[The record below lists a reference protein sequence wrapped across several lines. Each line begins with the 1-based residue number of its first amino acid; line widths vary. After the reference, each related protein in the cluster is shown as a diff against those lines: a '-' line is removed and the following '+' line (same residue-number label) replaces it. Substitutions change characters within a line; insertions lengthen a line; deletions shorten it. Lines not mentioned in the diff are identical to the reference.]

1 MFGIYW
7 YSGTHQFIL
16 FVSLNNN
23 NDLQTWCVTEV
34 GWGWCDPDCPTHEET
49 LTWRKDETAK
59 VTLQYSNSALW
70 VGLELYGSIL
80 PWIFL
85 LGLVLATLPPI
96 LGKVIVQS
104 QFHIMFPSFNSSHED
119 CRVRE
124 VRAQYPPSQEDG
136 RDGQNL
142 GIVQEP
148 YP

>member
-1 MFGIYW
+1 M
-7 YSGTHQFIL
+7 
-16 FVSLNNN
+16 
-23 NDLQTWCVTEV
+23 
-34 GWGWCDPDCPTHEET
+34 HEDT
-49 LTWRKDETAK
+49 MTWRKDETVK
-59 VTLQYSNSALW
+59 VSLQYSNSALW

-85 LGLVLATLPPI
+85 LGLLLATLPPI

-104 QFHIMFPSFNSSHED
+104 QFHKMFPLFNSSHQD
-119 CRVRE
+119 YGVRE

-136 RDGQNL
+136 PDGQNL